1 MTIIQDKLLTRTYR
15 DEAGDCAVNSD
26 LRIKTVHTR
35 THTDF
40 MRLQLAYELT
50 ELFRSLFHCELE
62 KFCSKSEYTEG
73 MSQHFK
79 MFLIKQTFL
88 IWVLP
93 VFLQYDIP
101 VSIA

>member
-1 MTIIQDKLLTRTYR
+1 MTIFQDKLLTRTYR
-15 DEAGDCAVNSD
+15 DEAGNCAVNSD

-50 ELFRSLFHCELE
+50 ELFRSLFNCELE

-79 MFLIKQTFL
+79 VFLIKQTFL
-88 IWVLP
+88 IYVLP

-101 VSIA
+101 VPIA